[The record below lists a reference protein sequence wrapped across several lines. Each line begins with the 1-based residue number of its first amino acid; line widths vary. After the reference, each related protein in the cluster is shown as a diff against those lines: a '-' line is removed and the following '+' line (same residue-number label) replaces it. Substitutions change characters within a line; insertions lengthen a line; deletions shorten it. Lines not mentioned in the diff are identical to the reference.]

1 MFIKLNFISYLPGPD
16 TVRIIRISRIQ
27 EVRPSHY
34 HDDQSEVQL
43 SGDKQFHRVRESV
56 DEVFGTIA
64 PIKNPLTSTTER

>member
-43 SGDKQFHRVRESV
+43 SGDKKFHRVRESIE
-56 DEVFGTIA
+56 EVFGTIA
-64 PIKNPLTSTTER
+64 PKKPSDELVES